1 MLTNRLLR
9 TAVPIA
15 LTALALTACGP
26 EDDAGPAATQKG
38 TFAEPLALKT
48 SAEVSETHFPDQAK
62 TQLSVTPVSVV
73 KGDKAAVEKLGV
85 GLLEGKTPYYVTTTY
100 AHKGGAPDSGS
111 FNFKL
116 LLHGTD
122 QQRAY
127 FFAPAWGPR
136 SSPARRLPR
145 SSCPWPPASP
155 SPPARST
162 WSRRTCSPRSWASRA
177 TATTAPRATRP
188 APRPKSS
195 GRWAD
200 GPGPPHPRRPRTAGR
215 GQRNEPMFSLTHAS
229 YVRGGG
235 R

>member
-9 TAVPIA
+9 TAAPIA
-15 LTALALTACGP
+15 LAALALTACRP
-26 EDDAGPAATQKG
+26 EDNGPAATKKG

-48 SAEVSETHFPDQAK
+48 PADVSDTHFPNNEK

-100 AHKGGAPDSGS
+100 AHKGGAEDVGT

-127 FFAPAWGPR
+127 YSAASWGAKFEPCQEA
-136 SSPARRLPR
+136 SGSDLRLTEGKSVTTCEIYLVPENVQPVFVGFQGDR
-145 SSCPWPPASP
+145 DYRNP
-155 SPPARST
+155 SLET
-162 WSRRTCSPRSWASRA
+162 G
-177 TATTAPRATRP
+177 TAPEVVW
-188 APRPKSS
+188 KV
-195 GRWAD
+195 G
-200 GPGPPHPRRPRTAGR
+200 
-215 GQRNEPMFSLTHAS
+215 
-229 YVRGGG
+229 
-235 R
+235 

>member
-9 TAVPIA
+9 AAVPMA
-15 LTALALTACGP
+15 VTALALTACGP

-38 TFAEPLALKT
+38 TFTEPLALKT
-48 SAEVSETHFPDQAK
+48 SADVSETHFPDNAK

-100 AHKGGAPDSGS
+100 AHKGGAPDTGS

-127 FFAPAWGPR
+127 FFAPAWGAKFEPCQEVAE
-136 SSPARRLPR
+136 SELPLAAGKSVTTCEIYLVPENVQPLFVGFQGDR
-145 SSCPWPPASP
+145 DNRSP
-155 SPPARST
+155 SHETGSAAEVV
-162 WSRRTCSPRSWASRA
+162 W
-177 TATTAPRATRP
+177 
-188 APRPKSS
+188 KV
-195 GRWAD
+195 G
-200 GPGPPHPRRPRTAGR
+200 
-215 GQRNEPMFSLTHAS
+215 
-229 YVRGGG
+229 
-235 R
+235 